1 MDAQTSFIPKRTLD
15 TQTRIER
22 ADTVSIFTVLS
33 TLIFFLTLVAGGGV
47 FFWQKTLTTQVAEV
61 ESTLVKERESFSEDI
76 IQELTGL
83 SNRLQGSSMLLENRL
98 YTSNIF
104 ELLNQNTIKT
114 VRFGKFSVD
123 PALVDKTK
131 LKMTVSGQAK
141 DYASVALQSEVFSKL
156 NSAVIDYEFS
166 NLTLDQSGNVLFDM
180 SATLDKKAVAFD
192 AVLEPV
198 DYSQSLTNQ
207 NTIRNDGQMPF
218 DENTQG
224 DGFEEENQNEFPTN

>member
-22 ADTVSIFTVLS
+22 ADTVSIFTILC

-47 FFWQKTLTTQVAEV
+47 FLWKKTLTTQVAEV
-61 ESTLVKERESFSEDI
+61 ESTLVKERESFSGDT

-98 YTSNIF
+98 YTSKIF

-114 VRFGKFSVD
+114 VRFVKFSVD

-131 LKMTVSGQAK
+131 LKMMVSGQAK

-166 NLTLDQSGNVLFDM
+166 NLTLDQAGNVLFDM

-192 AVLEPV
+192 AVLETV

-207 NTIRNDGQMPF
+207 NIVSNGGQVPF
-218 DENTQG
+218 DENPPE